1 MANSPRINLTQTQ
14 RLALNTSLNAA
25 IGILRTDAAGLTRYL
40 EEQAA
45 ANPHLRLDRVLAPP
59 GDWLPRWRGV
69 FEPLGGRGGAE
80 PDLTPAASPSLIA
93 HVLQAIAAL
102 DLPPRAR
109 RIAEALA
116 DALEPSGWLG
126 HPVTKI
132 AAAAGATEAE
142 VAAVLERLQRIEPTG
157 LFARDLADC
166 LRLQAREAGMLDPIM
181 TAVLAN
187 LPLLASGDFAR
198 LARACDTSEAEV
210 LARFRLIRGMDPK
223 PGASFDAGF
232 GHGALPPPPREPDLL
247 ARPLAAGTAWEIA
260 LNHSALPSVEVRR
273 NTATDK
279 AALAVAR
286 GLKQAVE
293 ARNAT
298 LLRVGRE
305 IAARQQQALAQGP
318 GALEP
323 MTMAEIGEALDLHE
337 STISR
342 VVAGAALDTPRG
354 TIWLRQMFSSA
365 RAGADEG
372 SGRSAA
378 ALRHRLAALIAAEDP
393 THPFSDARLVQMLA
407 NETGVTLPRRTL
419 AHYRETAGIPAGPRR
434 RRRLG

>member
-14 RLALNTSLNAA
+14 RLALNPSLQGA

-69 FEPLGGRGGAE
+69 FEPLGGRGGAQ
-80 PDLTPAASPSLIA
+80 PDLAPAASPSLIA
-93 HVLQAIAAL
+93 HVLQAIATL
-102 DLPPRAR
+102 NLPARAR

-116 DALEPSGWLG
+116 EALEPSGWLAR
-126 HPVTKI
+126 PPAAI
-132 AAAAGATEAE
+132 AAGLQMSEAE
-142 VAAVLERLQRIEPTG
+142 VSAVLDRLQAIEPAG

-166 LRLQAREAGMLDPIM
+166 LRLQAREAGVLDPIM
-181 TAVLAN
+181 SAVLAN

-198 LARACDTSEAEV
+198 LARACGATEAEV

-232 GHGALPPPPREPDLL
+232 GNGALPPPPREPDLL
-247 ARPLAAGTAWEIA
+247 ARPLGTAGWEIA
-260 LNHSALPSVEVRR
+260 LNRSALPTVKVQRSEVADR
-273 NTATDK
+273 
-279 AALAVAR
+279 AALAIAR

-305 IAARQQQALAQGP
+305 IAARQQVALSQGP
-318 GALEP
+318 AALEP
-323 MTMAEIGEALDLHE
+323 MTMAEVGAALDLHE

-342 VVAGAALDTPRG
+342 VVAGAAIDTPRG
-354 TIWLRQMFSSA
+354 TIWLRQMFSGA
-365 RAGADEG
+365 RSGAIEG
-372 SGRSAA
+372 QSLSAA

-393 THPFSDARLVQMLA
+393 ARPLSDARLVKALA
-407 NETGVTLPRRTL
+407 VETGITLPRRTL
-419 AHYRETAGIPAGPRR
+419 AHYREMAGIPAGPRR
-434 RRRLG
+434 KRRPG